1 LINSIFNLRL
11 RQVRP
16 VITVLC
22 LLIIAIGCATAQ
34 QKFPIQSKHSITK
47 QVVDIQVTDI
57 NGSTMPLHSIIPSD
71 RNYII
76 SIMASWCG
84 PCRTELS
91 AFQQVAEEWKC
102 DLNTEVI
109 AISIEKPGD
118 TYKLANL
125 VKKQNWS
132 MQVVHD
138 KMSYTG
144 RELGVFDI
152 PQTFLVNQDKE
163 IVYTTKGYHS
173 GLISDYE
180 AEIKKLMHSN

>member
-1 LINSIFNLRL
+1 MRQT
-11 RQVRP
+11 RQV
-16 VITVLC
+16 IIVLFV
-22 LLIIAIGCATAQ
+22 LTAGVSSVYAQ

-47 QVVDIQVTDI
+47 EIIDIQVTDI
-57 NGSTMPLHSIIPSD
+57 NGLTMPLSSIIPSD

-84 PCRTELS
+84 PCRTELN
-91 AFQQVAEEWKC
+91 AFQKVAEEWKC

-109 AISIEKPGD
+109 AISIEKPSD
-118 TYKLANL
+118 TYKLVNL
-125 VKKQNWS
+125 VKKQNWT

-163 IVYTTKGYHS
+163 ITYTTSGYHS
-173 GLISDYE
+173 GSVSYTHLTLPTKRIV
-180 AEIKKLMHSN
+180 